1 MAGLALF
8 LLRLLVWGIVPL
20 LLLAIAIGPGR
31 SWRFVRRSW
40 SWLTGGALEPIDVFN
55 RVVREHEKKI
65 QSLQTVLSQAESTRL
80 EIDRNIER
88 CEKNARSLDY
98 DARAQ
103 ANNGDDDG
111 ARASLAKLN
120 LERLALETFQEQLR
134 RHDARMAQARRRLHL
149 LELQLRQY
157 EVGRSVLLNQLAEA
171 RSVEQQ
177 YALANQFD
185 PFSAVAEWQKAQGVV
200 QDETQ
205 TARAAEQVLDDTANL
220 PLSGS
225 TARLDR
231 GQIDEQ
237 LAELKRQAAETR
249 RLRNDEKPSSSPG
262 RQSPRG
268 TDRRT
273 SS

>member
-1 MAGLALF
+1 MAGVALF
-8 LLRLLVWGIVPL
+8 LLRILVWGILPL
-20 LLLAIAIGPGR
+20 LLVAVAVGPGR
-31 SWRFVRRSW
+31 SWKFVRRSW

-65 QSLQTVLSQAESTRL
+65 EALKTVLSQAEATRM
-80 EIDRNIER
+80 EIDHNIER

-120 LERLALETFQEQLR
+120 LERLALDTFREQLS
-134 RHDARMAQARRRLHL
+134 RHEARMVQARRRLHL

-177 YALANQFD
+177 YALANHFD
-185 PFSAVAEWQKAQGVV
+185 PFSAVAEWNKAQGVI
-200 QDETQ
+200 QEEAQ
-205 TARAAEQVLDDTANL
+205 TARAAEQVLDDTADL
-220 PLSGS
+220 PLGGS

-231 GQIDEQ
+231 GKIDEQ
-237 LAELKRQAAETR
+237 LAELKRQAAELHR
-249 RLRNDEKPSSSPG
+249 PRNEDKPSSSPG
-262 RQSPRG
+262 QPAPRG
-268 TDRRT
+268 DRRN